1 MLFTVQLTERLTP
14 VHTGYKPKEQC
25 YPLHV
30 GSGAGFRSS
39 AWACGAKR
47 VGCCAVGVDSTRTQ
61 SGYVSC
67 VVAQILLEFSQKM
80 GHRAT
85 INMCFHQREMFQRG
99 FVRIQ
104 LIFELKMHQ
113 FINAFHQIQH
123 SWYMSRL
130 VSTGVAEDCVC
141 TRWMNAAACCV
152 YTVSNPARASFIQK
166 TISISLQHI
175 FPLSPRRLFSLR

>member
-1 MLFTVQLTERLTP
+1 MLSIARWQWSWISQFSLSLWSQESWLLCRRRWQ
-14 VHTGYKPKEQC
+14 YKNAEWVC
-25 YPLHV
+25 FL
-30 GSGAGFRSS
+30 
-39 AWACGAKR
+39 
-47 VGCCAVGVDSTRTQ
+47 CCRTDFI
-61 SGYVSC
+61 G
-67 VVAQILLEFSQKM
+67 ISQKM

-123 SWYMSRL
+123 SWHMSRL